1 MIAVDINVIFAQ
13 LIFLPRKYL
22 YNQIIDKPSET
33 NGDSRDGEKADSAV
47 QKAAAASHTTQT
59 SGGYRA
65 VAPDVKSS
73 HDQAERR

>member
-1 MIAVDINVIFAQ
+1 MSGIRNYPLQ
-13 LIFLPRKYL
+13 YNNLIGIKYSVA
-22 YNQIIDKPSET
+22 DKSVE
-33 NGDSRDGEKADSAV
+33 NDGASRDGEQGDTEA
-47 QKAAAASHTTQT
+47 QKATSHTTQT